1 MAESFFVGTIASCVV
16 TELIKVV
23 IKCSQ
28 AAVRC
33 KSECK
38 KLQQELVIIVPD
50 VERIEKRL
58 AAVREANRGDAHEDV
73 QMVAD
78 WLRRLKDAIDGA
90 KADVYRCN
98 SGRFSLD
105 QHKLSVRLAS
115 QYNVIMN
122 LAHQRQSLF
131 LQLRNLMPVPPQG
144 MSHPPQNW
152 CESPGASVLRRM
164 TEERT
169 DALWREEVH
178 RQSMNAA
185 SSLHNGWGYGS
196 GGHESNESSS
206 HGGYRSEAD
215 SSGHGGDSPGTYPL
229 RQRTQQGDNI
239 LLQQA
244 EGERAQLLRRH
255 PLASAYGHDPEPAYD
270 KWKY

>member
-23 IKCSQ
+23 IKCTQ

-38 KLQQELVIIVPD
+38 KLQKELVIIVPD

-58 AAVREANRGDAHEDV
+58 AALREANRGDAHEDV
-73 QMVAD
+73 QMVDD

-115 QYNVIMN
+115 QYNVIMS
-122 LAHQRQSLF
+122 LAQQRQSLF
-131 LQLRNLMPVPPQG
+131 LALRNLMPVP

-152 CESPGASVLRRM
+152 CDSPGASVLRRM
-164 TEERT
+164 ADERNN
-169 DALWREEVH
+169 ALCREELH

-185 SSLHNGWGYGS
+185 SSLYNGWGYGS
-196 GGHESNESSS
+196 GGYESNESSS

-215 SSGHGGDSPGTYPL
+215 SSGHGADSPGAYPL

-244 EGERAQLLRRH
+244 EAERAQLLR
-255 PLASAYGHDPEPAYD
+255 LASAFGHDPEPA
-270 KWKY
+270 KWKF